1 MYVINRITFLFLMA
15 SIIHLPD
22 AFGQEAKET
31 SLINATLLENSSI
44 TINGSSTLHDW
55 QVEADSFTVQFQIP
69 ADWFRSDEVWAG
81 EVVRELTVSV
91 PVEQLDGGKKKMNR
105 DLREVLRYEEYP
117 VIRFIWDE
125 LTFAGATDTGRAAK
139 VSGRVIIAGVE
150 RATQFNANLVINEWS
165 QIVAAGSV
173 ELNMRDFDIDP
184 PKAFF
189 GVIRTDEVVN
199 LNFELFFA
207 GS

>member
-1 MYVINRITFLFLMA
+1 MA

-22 AFGQEAKET
+22 ALGQVAEET
-31 SLINATLLENSSI
+31 SLINATLLENSSM

-55 QVEADSFTVQFQIP
+55 QVEAGDFTVLFQVP
-69 ADWFRSDEVWAG
+69 GNWFRSEEAWAG
-81 EVVRELTVSV
+81 EDVRELTVTV
-91 PVEQLDGGKKKMNR
+91 PVEQLDGGKNRMNR
-105 DLREVLRYEEYP
+105 DLREVLRYEEYSE
-117 VIRFIWDE
+117 IRFIWDD
-125 LTFAGATDTGRAAK
+125 LTFTGTTDTGKTVK

-150 RATQFNANLVINEWS
+150 RTTEFNANLGINEWS
-165 QIVAAGSV
+165 QIVAAGSL

-199 LNFELFFA
+199 LNFKLFFG